1 MEGNALSLPHVSV
14 VDIGV
19 SVIFSSLGGN
29 DGAFPSNKDRAARGV
44 KVITSEP
51 YSSLTLSLRTT
62 CIHSKNSLSPFLDEF
77 VQQVLHALLTATT

>member
-19 SVIFSSLGGN
+19 SVVFSSLGGN

-44 KVITSEP
+44 KVITSETH
-51 YSSLTLSLRTT
+51 SSLSLRTT
-62 CIHSKNSLSPFLDEF
+62 CIHSKNSLSEFLDEF
-77 VQQVLHALLTATT
+77 VQQVLHALLTTTT